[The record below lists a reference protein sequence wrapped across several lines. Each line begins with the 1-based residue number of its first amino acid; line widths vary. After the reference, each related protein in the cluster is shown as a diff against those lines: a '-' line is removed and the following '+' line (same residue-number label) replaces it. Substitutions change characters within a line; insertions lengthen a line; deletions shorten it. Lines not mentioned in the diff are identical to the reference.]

1 MRLLNLSVIFLM
13 FFVLMIMSLLF
24 FFILCLFLFF
34 FSSRRRHTRCA
45 LVTGVQTCALPI
57 CDRRGRR
64 RLHLDRRADQAR
76 ARDRPVDEAGAATG
90 KVRAPR
96 ATAARKA
103 HLPPA
108 EGKQPFSRL
117 RKESSPSP
125 ACGRKAADRKSTR
138 LNSSH

>member
-1 MRLLNLSVIFLM
+1 MCDV
-13 FFVLMIMSLLF
+13 F
-24 FFILCLFLFF
+24 FFHDAATTEIYAYGHILSLHDALPFCL
-34 FSSRRRHTRCA
+34 RRRRPA
-45 LVTGVQTCALPI
+45 RIAR
-57 CDRRGRR
+57 DRRGRR

-125 ACGRKAADRKSTR
+125 ACGRKAALLPPAAGEQPYPRM
-138 LNSSH
+138 